1 MDRRFEGGGLLLSP
15 VEESSAEVSRDS
27 GNVSQSE
34 SSGSVLSD
42 VLSSGDISQ
51 SPSFSMPGPPESTE
65 TENLLKN
72 TAQSYSAYVRA
83 SAADEIQNLEM
94 SLEEM
99 LVRVDEF
106 VGMLDMIR
114 NDTSQVVNDNLPQ
127 IYRKAEEM
135 RAVYR
140 KIDNLDAFVKMVG
153 CNVAVMEEEVT
164 QAEANLGTLPGTFKK
179 FLRAISAPTFLNKT
193 ASPRRQQSQHNAMQV
208 FSTDDYFCPESA
220 EK

>member
-34 SSGSVLSD
+34 SSGSVISD

-72 TAQSYSAYVRA
+72 TAQSYSAYVKA
-83 SAADEIQNLEM
+83 SAAEEIQNLEM

-135 RAVYR
+135 RAVYQ

-153 CNVAVMEEEVT
+153 RNVAVMEEEVT

-193 ASPRRQQSQHNAMQV
+193 ASPRRQQSQHSTMRV